1 MFVCLRGFV
10 YVVFGLWLREK
21 KNLKLGVGREEK
33 WSWKREGNQ
42 SLARFCGVHRR
53 KICFLLGFVMAK
65 E

>member
-1 MFVCLRGFV
+1 MFKRVCICGFWAMV
-10 YVVFGLWLREK
+10 KRK
-21 KNLKLGVGREEK
+21 KNPKLGVGREEK

-53 KICFLLGFVMAK
+53 KICFLLGFVMVK